1 MNKETIDY
9 TSEEFWKNAPEGA
22 THWEP
27 GDDTWNAGWIKVTD
41 NSNFFWSN
49 HQKDWRVDFRM
60 NESYWQ
66 HLVKTFIPR
75 PTTFT
80 KVKQENT
87 VTNNWFVNGK
97 CVALPP
103 VGTMVQND
111 LDYRGYSEV
120 IHHRGDLVVVEQ
132 EEGVFCHLQP
142 SYILM
147 PKSRLK
153 PYKKEPTI
161 QEKILEAWKAQGI
174 DFAYD
179 NEDTNFSFKV
189 LVDFVVNNFDVKEK
203 Y

>member
-1 MNKETIDY
+1 ML
-9 TSEEFWKNAPEGA
+9 
-22 THWEP
+22 
-27 GDDTWNAGWIKVTD
+27 
-41 NSNFFWSN
+41 
-49 HQKDWRVDFRM
+49 VD
-60 NESYWQ
+60 
-66 HLVKTFIPR
+66 
-75 PTTFT
+75 
-80 KVKQENT
+80 
-87 VTNNWFVNGK
+87 WFVDGK

-103 VGTMVQND
+103 VGTLVQND

-120 IHHRGDLVVVEQ
+120 IHHRRDLVLVEQ
-132 EEGVFCHLQP
+132 EEGVVCHPQP

-179 NEDTNFSFKV
+179 NENTQFSFKV

-203 Y
+203 D